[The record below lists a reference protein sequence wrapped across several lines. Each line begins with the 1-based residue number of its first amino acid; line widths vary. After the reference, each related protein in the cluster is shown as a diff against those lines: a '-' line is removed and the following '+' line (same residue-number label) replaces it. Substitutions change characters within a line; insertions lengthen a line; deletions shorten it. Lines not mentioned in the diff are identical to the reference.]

1 MQDLILP
8 HRITSYECGA
18 DKLMKPECFQ
28 HFCQE
33 MAEEHADS
41 YGFGYDWVMTNRTAW
56 VQVQGDFEMQRRPA
70 WKEKVY
76 LRTNTGKASALQAG
90 RFVEMTDESGNVLAR
105 ADLLWVI
112 INFDTRR
119 PVPLKRTGL
128 PLDNPSPTVTESM
141 DFPARPETAAA
152 TAELTAGRRDVDF
165 NGHINN
171 SAYLIWALDTL
182 PADILKVDAAF
193 TATVTTSRRRE
204 QMLRSIVGL
213 AHALELDVV
222 AEGVETEKQLNLLR
236 NVGCN
241 LVQGYYFSRPLP
253 PEDFEALIEREININ
268 RGNQA

>member
-56 VQVQGDFEMQRRPA
+56 VQVQGDFEMLRRPA

-90 RFVEMTDESGNVLAR
+90 RFVEMTDEGGNVLAR

-128 PLDNPSPTVTESM
+128 PLDNPSPPVTAAM
-141 DFPARPETAAA
+141 DFPERPENAAA

-171 SAYLIWALDTL
+171 SAYLIWALDTM
-182 PADILKVDAAF
+182 PAELRPAGDMVRYRINF
-193 TATVTTSRRRE
+193 RRE
-204 QMLRSIVGL
+204 SHAGDRMNISHYADGAYTHHLITCEGETRAEIVIL
-213 AHALELDVV
+213 W
-222 AEGVETEKQLNLLR
+222 K
-236 NVGCN
+236 
-241 LVQGYYFSRPLP
+241 
-253 PEDFEALIEREININ
+253 
-268 RGNQA
+268 

>member
-56 VQVQGDFEMQRRPA
+56 VQVQGDFEMLRRPA

-128 PLDNPSPTVTESM
+128 PLDNPNPSIITE
-141 DFPARPETAAA
+141 DTEFPARPEEPSA
-152 TAELTAGRRDVDF
+152 TAELLTTRRDIDF

-182 PADILKVDAAF
+182 PADLRPAGDMVRYRINF
-193 TATVTTSRRRE
+193 RRE
-204 QMLRSIVGL
+204 SHAGEQMQIAHFISGNCSHHLITCEGETRAEIVIFW
-213 AHALELDVV
+213 
-222 AEGVETEKQLNLLR
+222 K
-236 NVGCN
+236 
-241 LVQGYYFSRPLP
+241 
-253 PEDFEALIEREININ
+253 
-268 RGNQA
+268 

>member
-128 PLDNPSPTVTESM
+128 PLDKPSPTVTESM

-182 PADILKVDAAF
+182 PADLRPAGDMARYRINF
-193 TATVTTSRRRE
+193 RRE
-204 QMLRSIVGL
+204 SHAGEQMQIAHFISGNCSHHLITCEGETRAEIVIFW
-213 AHALELDVV
+213 
-222 AEGVETEKQLNLLR
+222 K
-236 NVGCN
+236 
-241 LVQGYYFSRPLP
+241 
-253 PEDFEALIEREININ
+253 
-268 RGNQA
+268 

>member
-182 PADILKVDAAF
+182 PADLRPAGDMVRYRINF
-193 TATVTTSRRRE
+193 RRE
-204 QMLRSIVGL
+204 SHAGEQMKIAHFISGNCSHHLITCEGETRAEIVIFW
-213 AHALELDVV
+213 
-222 AEGVETEKQLNLLR
+222 K
-236 NVGCN
+236 
-241 LVQGYYFSRPLP
+241 
-253 PEDFEALIEREININ
+253 
-268 RGNQA
+268 

>member
-56 VQVQGDFEMQRRPA
+56 VQVQGDFEMLRRPA

-128 PLDNPSPTVTESM
+128 PLDNPNPSIITEETE
-141 DFPARPETAAA
+141 FPARPEEPSA
-152 TAELTAGRRDVDF
+152 TAELLTSRRDIDF

-182 PADILKVDAAF
+182 PADLRPAGDMVRYRINF
-193 TATVTTSRRRE
+193 RRE
-204 QMLRSIVGL
+204 SHAGEQMQIAHFISGNCSHHLITCEGETRAEIVIFW
-213 AHALELDVV
+213 
-222 AEGVETEKQLNLLR
+222 K
-236 NVGCN
+236 
-241 LVQGYYFSRPLP
+241 
-253 PEDFEALIEREININ
+253 
-268 RGNQA
+268 

>member
-56 VQVQGDFEMQRRPA
+56 VQVQGDFEMLRRPA

-128 PLDNPSPTVTESM
+128 PLDNPNPSIITEETE
-141 DFPARPETAAA
+141 FPARPEEPAA
-152 TAELTAGRRDVDF
+152 TAELLTSRRDIDF

-182 PADILKVDAAF
+182 PADLRPAGDMVRYRINF
-193 TATVTTSRRRE
+193 RRE
-204 QMLRSIVGL
+204 SHAGEQMQIAHFISGNCSHHLITCEGETRAEIVIFW
-213 AHALELDVV
+213 
-222 AEGVETEKQLNLLR
+222 K
-236 NVGCN
+236 
-241 LVQGYYFSRPLP
+241 
-253 PEDFEALIEREININ
+253 
-268 RGNQA
+268 

>member
-56 VQVQGDFEMQRRPA
+56 VQVQGDFEMLRRPA

-128 PLDNPSPTVTESM
+128 PLDNPNPSIITEETE
-141 DFPARPETAAA
+141 FPARPEEPSA
-152 TAELTAGRRDVDF
+152 TAELLTTRRDIDF

-182 PADILKVDAAF
+182 PAELRPAGDMVRYRINF
-193 TATVTTSRRRE
+193 RRE
-204 QMLRSIVGL
+204 SHAGEQMQIAHFISGNCSHHLITCEGETRAEIVIFW
-213 AHALELDVV
+213 
-222 AEGVETEKQLNLLR
+222 K
-236 NVGCN
+236 
-241 LVQGYYFSRPLP
+241 
-253 PEDFEALIEREININ
+253 
-268 RGNQA
+268 

>member
-56 VQVQGDFEMQRRPA
+56 VQVQGDFEMLRRPA

-128 PLDNPSPTVTESM
+128 PLDNPNPSIITEETE
-141 DFPARPETAAA
+141 FPARPEEPSA
-152 TAELTAGRRDVDF
+152 TAELLTTRRDIDF

-182 PADILKVDAAF
+182 PADLRPAGDMVRYRINF
-193 TATVTTSRRRE
+193 RRE
-204 QMLRSIVGL
+204 SHAGEQMQIAHFISGNCSHHLITCEGETRAEIVIFW
-213 AHALELDVV
+213 
-222 AEGVETEKQLNLLR
+222 K
-236 NVGCN
+236 
-241 LVQGYYFSRPLP
+241 
-253 PEDFEALIEREININ
+253 
-268 RGNQA
+268 

>member
-56 VQVQGDFEMQRRPA
+56 VQVQGDFEMLRRPA

-128 PLDNPSPTVTESM
+128 PLDNPNPSIITEETE
-141 DFPARPETAAA
+141 FPARPEEPSA
-152 TAELTAGRRDVDF
+152 TAELLTTRRDIDF

-182 PADILKVDAAF
+182 PADLRPAGEMVRYRINF
-193 TATVTTSRRRE
+193 RRE
-204 QMLRSIVGL
+204 SHAGEQMQIAHFISGNCSHHLITCEGETRAEIVIFW
-213 AHALELDVV
+213 
-222 AEGVETEKQLNLLR
+222 K
-236 NVGCN
+236 
-241 LVQGYYFSRPLP
+241 
-253 PEDFEALIEREININ
+253 
-268 RGNQA
+268 